1 MNRSKYVLATAI
13 TILCAI
19 LLAGFSVPKAEAE
32 EDSSG
37 EYLTKVNIETDGRS
51 MEIVLKDLKTE
62 DGNLEITLGMD
73 RIREWKDETPPKMTV
88 VYEEPYQKFAMEL
101 FTADL
106 LRSLPEMITSYS
118 TTMKLPVQSE
128 ELPDRIQVSTEDE
141 EPVLLWDRKTDSVK
155 KESVPAQENDT
166 EKKDDPTNEGEE
178 MLTRAERLLKAEKYY
193 DAALL
198 IYDCWYEYDELEDEC
213 DELWIRIEDAL
224 LEKRPETGPVER
236 TIQYEGRNEIRFSA
250 QSGDVLLTCQDVKT
264 KAYVRYYIRQGEQ
277 AVVYLPGGEYTM
289 RVDIGTLWFD
299 NVNGFGEFGES
310 VTRDENLKFEYSDD
324 GSWVSYTW
332 YEFTV

>member
-1 MNRSKYVLATAI
+1 
-13 TILCAI
+13 
-19 LLAGFSVPKAEAE
+19 
-32 EDSSG
+32 
-37 EYLTKVNIETDGRS
+37 
-51 MEIVLKDLKTE
+51 MEVVLKDLKTE

-73 RIREWKDETPPKMTV
+73 RIREWQDETPPEMTV
-88 VYEEPYQKFAMEL
+88 IYEEPYQKFKMEL
-101 FTADL
+101 FTAEL

-118 TTMKLPVQSE
+118 TTMKLPVASG

-141 EPVLLWDRKTDSVK
+141 EPVLLWDKETDSVK
-155 KESVPAQENDT
+155 TEPAAAEGEDT
-166 EKKDDPTNEGEE
+166 QKKAEEEKEGEE
-178 MLTRAERLLKAEKYY
+178 MLAGAERLLKAEKYY

-198 IYDCWYEYDELEDEC
+198 IYDCWNEYDELADKC
-213 DELWIRIEDAL
+213 DELWIRMEDAL

-250 QSGDVLLTCQDVKT
+250 QSGDILLTCQDVKT

-277 AVVYLPGGEYTM
+277 AVIYLPGGEYTM

-310 VTRDENLKFEYSDD
+310 VTRDDNLEFEYSDD

-332 YEFTV
+332 YEFAV